1 MVIQRR
7 NNKVLRQ
14 VAEKLRSLRKER
26 GLSQD
31 TVYIDT
37 DINVKRI
44 EVGTINISLTTLTIL
59 CNYYGITLEEF
70 FRGMDDSVNM

>member
-1 MVIQRR
+1 MLIQRR

-26 GLSQD
+26 GLSKD

>member
-7 NNKVLRQ
+7 EVKVLRQ
-14 VAEKLRSLRKER
+14 VAEKLRDLRNER

-37 DINVKRI
+37 DVNVKRI
-44 EVGTINISLTTLTIL
+44 EVGSINISLTTLIIL
-59 CNYYGITLEEF
+59 CKYYDISLEDFFKGVRIT
-70 FRGMDDSVNM
+70 D